1 MLFVD
6 YIKNSRDVDGKGDVS
21 GQDPPDQ
28 SVDELQASDQGPGP
42 STPADPSLDQVALVA
57 DQPGLGSPLARGE
70 APVPAGV
77 AQPPELV
84 PGEEPV
90 PVAPAAAGEIAASP
104 AAQNL
109 TEEQAPT
116 PLVEPVLSPSGA
128 VGVADGG
135 TAEEEAGGEA
145 GSSSAD
151 PASEFMRYVDDLSS
165 AIDTLDHEVVGPMVT
180 EKELNRMEY
189 VAGRLEGAARRLRHA
204 ANP

>member
-1 MLFVD
+1 
-6 YIKNSRDVDGKGDVS
+6 
-21 GQDPPDQ
+21 
-28 SVDELQASDQGPGP
+28 
-42 STPADPSLDQVALVA
+42 
-57 DQPGLGSPLARGE
+57 
-70 APVPAGV
+70 
-77 AQPPELV
+77 
-84 PGEEPV
+84 
-90 PVAPAAAGEIAASP
+90 
-104 AAQNL
+104 
-109 TEEQAPT
+109 
-116 PLVEPVLSPSGA
+116 
-128 VGVADGG
+128 VADGG